1 MFSGNVVLNESHEI
15 MPKAMEQKLKTQ
27 ASKKG
32 MSKERTGAYVYGALR
47 KTGWKPKHRGKS
59 KK

>member
-27 ASKKG
+27 AKSKG
-32 MSKERTGAYVYGALR
+32 MGKKRTNAFVYGTMR
-47 KTGWKPKHRGKS
+47 KTGWKPQTKR

>member
-1 MFSGNVVLNESHEI
+1 
-15 MPKAMEQKLKTQ
+15 MEQNLKTQ

-32 MSKERTGAYVYGALR
+32 LGKKRTGAYVYSTLR
-47 KTGWKPKHRGKS
+47 KTGWKPQTKR